1 VNDELDLKLEQYY
14 DTFGDIFPMM
24 QYDLPKKEVIKF
36 IDKCLK
42 LDKKAQDI
50 IPLRNDVIY

>member
-1 VNDELDLKLEQYY
+1 MNDELDLKLEQYY

-24 QYDLPKKEVIKF
+24 QYDIPKKEVIKF
-36 IDKCLK
+36 INKCLK
-42 LDKKAQDI
+42 LNKRAQDI

>member
-1 VNDELDLKLEQYY
+1 MNDELDLKLEQYY